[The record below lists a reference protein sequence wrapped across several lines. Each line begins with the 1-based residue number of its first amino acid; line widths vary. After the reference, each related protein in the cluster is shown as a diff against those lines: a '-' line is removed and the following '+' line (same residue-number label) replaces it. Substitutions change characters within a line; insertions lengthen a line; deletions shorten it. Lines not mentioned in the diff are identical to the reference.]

1 MAAGPGRGHF
11 LHPEPIET
19 HVFTSLDY
27 RMPLFVKTASG
38 PFEMNGARITRMPD
52 E

>member
-1 MAAGPGRGHF
+1 MVSHI

-27 RMPLFVKTASG
+27 RMPLYVRTETGSYEVHGASI
-38 PFEMNGARITRMPD
+38 RRMGD
-52 E
+52 